1 MTLENDLLLIAG
13 VGIGAYLL
21 FPDEVNDFLDE
32 IGLGEIVDEIDDFG
46 GYDEREIKRLI
57 KKESDIYYPIQ
68 DLYVPKG
75 WPMYKPWFDPYRT
88 PSKEYVDWYMKGAG
102 LVEKDY
108 YEPKH
113 YLWNPDY
120 YFYFGNL
127 YKKWY
132 PSAYEPDRWAGD
144 RGWEPIAHGQDFQLP
159 LSAPII

>member
-1 MTLENDLLLIAG
+1 MTFENDLLLMAG

-21 FPDEVNDFLDE
+21 FPEEVEEFLEGIFEGDLPLIE
-32 IGLGEIVDEIDDFG
+32 FDPT
-46 GYDEREIKRLI
+46 YDEDRIKKLI
-57 KKESDIYYPIQ
+57 KDESDIYRPIQ
-68 DLYVPKG
+68 HLYVPKG

-88 PSKEYVDWYMKGAG
+88 PSKDYVDWYMKGAG
-102 LVEKDY
+102 LVEKDNY
-108 YEPKH
+108 YPEH

-132 PSAYEPDRWAGD
+132 PSAMEPDRWAGD